1 MHKCML
7 QSYTP
12 SRNIL
17 YRQGAKKIQGPSAK
31 FEIRR
36 NLNVG
41 LRMTI
46 IVSLFFQEQ
55 PIHFVILR
63 PTQVIEASQQKQ
75 PLHFVIL
82 RPTQVIQAYQ

>member
-1 MHKCML
+1 ML

-12 SRNIL
+12 SRNML
-17 YRQGAKKIQGPSAK
+17 YRWGAKKIQDPSAK

-55 PIHFVILR
+55 P
-63 PTQVIEASQQKQ
+63 
-75 PLHFVIL
+75 LHFVIL
-82 RPTQVIQAYQ
+82 RPTTVIQASQLIGRRNWMLAISYRRVHI

>member
-12 SRNIL
+12 SRNML
-17 YRQGAKKIQGPSAK
+17 NRQGAKKIQGPSAK

-55 PIHFVILR
+55 PIHFVILK
-63 PTQVIEASQQKQ
+63 PTQIIEASQQKQ
-75 PLHFVIL
+75 PLHFFIL
-82 RPTQVIQAYQ
+82 RPTTVIQAYQ